1 MSRSFRYF
9 ILLVVLIL
17 PASHA
22 EAQKSGC
29 TDRLAVNYDLSATIN
44 DGSCRYK
51 KVTIG
56 PLASL
61 TLSDTLAETSGLI
74 FWENY
79 FWTHNDNSD
88 TKLYALDT
96 LYAGVVKNYPLSSI
110 TNTDWEEFT
119 QDDGY
124 IYIGDFGNNS
134 GNRND
139 LKIFRAAKNSILNY
153 SPVFDSVCFT
163 YSGQADFTP
172 GAYKTD
178 FDCEAFIVARD
189 SIYLFTKQ
197 WSGNGTSVYSL
208 PKDPGNHV
216 AKLRSSFNVKGLIT
230 GAVYLEEQ
238 RIIVLSGYNK
248 RLKPFLYLLY
258 DFSIPDF
265 FSGNKR
271 KIKVLLPFY
280 QIESI
285 TTTNGLKYFVTNEY
299 FSAFSI
305 VKIPQQI
312 HLFELSPFLGNYLNT
327 LISQP

>member
-1 MSRSFRYF
+1 MQMSFRHLIF
-9 ILLVVLIL
+9 LLVLIL
-17 PASHA
+17 PASYA

-29 TDRLAVNYDLSATIN
+29 TDRLAVNYDQSATTN

-51 KVTIG
+51 RVTIR

-61 TLSDTLAETSGLI
+61 TLADTLVETSGLI
-74 FWENY
+74 FWENQ
-79 FWTHNDNSD
+79 FWTHNDNND

-96 LYAGVVKNYPLSSI
+96 LYAGVVKNYPLAGI
-110 TNTDWEEFT
+110 TNTDWEEFS

-134 GNRND
+134 GSRTD
-139 LKIFRAAKNSILNY
+139 LKIFRATKSSVLNNSA
-153 SPVFDSVCFT
+153 VFDSVCFT
-163 YSGQADFTP
+163 YSDQAEYTSR
-172 GAYKTD
+172 AYKTD
-178 FDCEAFIVARD
+178 FDCEAFIVAGD

-197 WSGNGTSVYSL
+197 WSRKGTSVYSL

-216 AKLRSSFNVKGLIT
+216 AKLRSFFNVKGLIT
-230 GAVYLEEQ
+230 GAVYLEKQ
-238 RIIVLSGYNK
+238 RLIVMSGYNK
-248 RLKPFLYLLY
+248 RLKPFLFLLY
-258 DFSIPDF
+258 DFSSSDF

-271 KIKVLLPFY
+271 KVKVLLPFY

-299 FSAFSI
+299 FSAFSV

-312 HLFELSPFLGNYLNT
+312 HLFELSPFLGNYLDT
-327 LISQP
+327 LIPHP